1 MHKYFT
7 KVSLYTTSLLYKCK
21 FPLYMIFTT
30 PRASCSMKSLRAH
43 RASILVACSPTI
55 NNYDSDIAK
64 HLLHSN
70 LCFLPAKTL
79 GACSHPELVPS
90 GNNHFRNLEHLSHH
104 ISIPPELHSTACPSC
119 TCSCCP
125 CLVPAFSSYSCREN
139 E

>member
-1 MHKYFT
+1 
-7 KVSLYTTSLLYKCK
+7 
-21 FPLYMIFTT
+21 MIFTT

-55 NNYDSDIAK
+55 NNDSDIAK

-104 ISIPPELHSTACPSC
+104 TSPYLLSGIQL
-119 TCSCCP
+119 
-125 CLVPAFSSYSCREN
+125 LVPIAHAPAVLV
-139 E
+139 